1 MAAAVTTLAHQA
13 LGIVIQTAIHLLCDF
28 VKSGNDVLDG
38 HQRALRQR
46 LVSMLNK
53 LPFVCRPLIAD
64 ATADVRFVHLMF
76 YERVRMGAA
85 GSGFFLEAVGRGLPL
100 FTGSAP
106 VVLPAA
112 QMRAMTYSQVIQDRV
127 STIARLEGPGMRDAR
142 LASLVSQHWLH
153 DVPPSLPGRVHVF
166 ISRARSLAQGLVAVK
181 PCHRFAQCQNRSCNR
196 RFYLSPLHG
205 IEYDDDEPQEN
216 DGGDDANFA
225 AAAPPAPPPPP
236 APPAAAT
243 PSGPPA
249 PPAPQPAP
257 PAAGS
262 GEPTY
267 WQLTSSAPALLHLPA
282 AFCTWSCS
290 QEWLLQLAAAVP
302 SDDVVELAADERC
315 TRSGRARVPEALR
328 RVVKRNEQEARKMR
342 SIAKERRRFPAVGG
356 SEVRAERDRRIRSLN
371 IDLGVLYAASVVAES
386 HTLAAGKVLPGAS
399 RGWRSRPRFYAAA
412 VRRIAALYDKHHR
425 GDAIISNV
433 MGHWPFLVKVRERA
447 STIF

>member
-1 MAAAVTTLAHQA
+1 MAAAVSSLAHQA
-13 LGIVIQTAIHLLCDF
+13 HGVVLQTAIHLLCDF
-28 VKSGNDVLDG
+28 VESGNDVLDG

-205 IEYDDDEPQEN
+205 TEYDDDEPPEN

-225 AAAPPAPPPPP
+225 AAAPPAPP
-236 APPAAAT
+236 APPARRRGGRRA
-243 PSGPPA
+243 
-249 PPAPQPAP
+249 PAP

-267 WQLTSSAPALLHLPA
+267 WRLTSSAPRCFTFPPPFALGA
-282 AFCTWSCS
+282 APRNGCYSWPLRCLRTTSWSS
-290 QEWLLQLAAAVP
+290 RPTSAARGR
-302 SDDVVELAADERC
+302 DEP
-315 TRSGRARVPEALR
+315 VPEALR
-328 RVVKRNEQEARKMR
+328 RVVKRNEQSAEDALHCKG
-342 SIAKERRRFPAVGG
+342 AAPLPAVGG

-386 HTLAAGKVLPGAS
+386 HAGRGWVLPGAS
-399 RGWRSRPRFYAAA
+399 RGWRNRPRFYAAA
-412 VRRIAALYDKHHR
+412 VRASPRCTTSTIAATP
-425 GDAIISNV
+425 SF
-433 MGHWPFLVKVRERA
+433 P
-447 STIF
+447 T